1 MADDQI
7 IRLEGLFLRH
17 EDQLAYG
24 PLNLDVKPGQGAL
37 VLVND
42 LELMRR
48 LMRCCLGLEKPE
60 AGRISWWSEAGSVD
74 DNHWDLYDFYR
85 RIGYVDRVSQLI
97 GALSLLENLGLYY
110 LYAGENNGLAL
121 ALARRVLDLFGLA
134 GYEHL
139 RADDLPEP
147 QRRLGLY
154 ALAFAQ
160 KPRLMLMERPSQ
172 FLDRDFDQV
181 WDRILKRAANSGL
194 AYIVFDRT
202 RIPYNQDHFSAIQT
216 LKPGRL

>member
-1 MADDQI
+1 M
-7 IRLEGLFLRH
+7 RH
-17 EDQLAYG
+17 EDHLAYG
-24 PLNLDVKPGQGAL
+24 PLSLELAPGQGAL

-42 LELMRR
+42 LGLMRR
-48 LMRCCLGLEKPE
+48 LMRCCLGLEVPE
-60 AGRISWWSEAGSVD
+60 AGRISWWT
-74 DNHWDLYDFYR
+74 DLNEDKHGERYDFYR
-85 RIGYVDRVSQLI
+85 QIGYVDRLSQLL
-97 GALSLLENLGLYY
+97 GSLTLLENLGLYY
-110 LYAGENNGLAL
+110 LYAGEDKGL

-154 ALAFAQ
+154 ALAFCQ
-160 KPRLMLMERPSQ
+160 KPKLMLMERPSQ

-181 WDRILKRAANSGL
+181 WDRLLKRAAGSGL

-202 RIPYNQDHFSAIQT
+202 RIPYNLDHFSVILT

>member
-1 MADDQI
+1 MADGQI
-7 IRLEGLFLRH
+7 IRLESLFLRH

-24 PLNLDVKPGQGAL
+24 PLNLELKAGQGAL

-42 LELMRR
+42 LGLMRR
-48 LMRCCLGLEKPE
+48 LMRCCLGLEEPA
-60 AGRISWWSEAGSVD
+60 AGRISWWAETGPAHDSQWE
-74 DNHWDLYDFYR
+74 LYDFYR
-85 RIGYVDRVSQLI
+85 RIGYVDRLSQLV

-121 ALARRVLDLFGLA
+121 ARRVLDLFGLA

-139 RADDLPEP
+139 RSDDLPEP

-202 RIPYNQDHFSAIQT
+202 RIPYNREHFSAIHT